1 MEQKSKTKTLIVI
14 GITILFSL
22 AIIGVGITF
31 IRNIDIE
38 PTKKEEGIKEL
49 KLSTNDYLVE
59 LGDEIPSLDKFVVHE
74 QYRNNLEIDDSKVE
88 YEKAGIYT
96 ILYSTNVMG
105 EDYQASLSLE
115 IQDTTK
121 PKLTLKN
128 IVVEQGQSVDAHKFV
143 DSYSDE
149 QQVEISFKD
158 KVDTN
163 EHGKKTVT
171 IVARDRSNNITE
183 KTAELII
190 TEKYVATSG
199 NTTNQNQA
207 NSIVQNQNQ
216 LSNSPTQTTQPQQQK
231 PSVSI
236 NGTSVKFPVI
246 NFKDFNETLQACQIE
261 RSNQMDAGVNMRGR
275 CSPYKNENGID
286 IGYELTWN

>member
-1 MEQKSKTKTLIVI
+1 MENRSKSKTLIII
-14 GITILFSL
+14 GLTILFSL
-22 AIIGVGITF
+22 AIIGIGVTF
-31 IRNIDIE
+31 IRNIDIS
-38 PTKKEEGIKEL
+38 PTKKVEGIKEL
-49 KLSTNDYLVE
+49 KLSTNEFLVE
-59 LGDEIPSLDKFVVHE
+59 LGEEIPTLEKFVVNE
-74 QYRNNLEIDDSKVE
+74 QYRNNLKIDDSKVT
-88 YEKAGIYT
+88 YDKAGIYV
-96 ILYSTNVMG
+96 INYKTNVMG
-105 EDYQASLSLE
+105 EDYEGDLTLK

-121 PKLTLKN
+121 PKLTVKN
-128 IVVEQGQSVDAHKFV
+128 LVIEQGQSVDAHKFV
-143 DSYSDE
+143 ESYSDA
-149 QQVEISFKD
+149 QQVEISFKE
-158 KVDTN
+158 KIDTN
-163 EHGKKTVT
+163 NHGKKLVV
-171 IVARDRSNNITE
+171 IVAKDGSNNITE

-236 NGTSVKFPVI
+236 NGISVKFPVI
-246 NFKDFNETLQACQIE
+246 NYKDFNETLQACQIE

-275 CSPYKNENGID
+275 CSPYKNENGVD